1 MTKIPELGGRKV
13 YAYDMEV
20 YPNWYCLTVTDGETH
35 MCFDPST
42 MHTFCGFLNKGVV
55 LAGYNSFKYDD
66 VLLAKIYDFST
77 DDMGAQEPLGG
88 WAGFLRGISD
98 MLIGDRSADHDRIFK
113 LVYANRPWFA
123 SIDVFQLFNG
133 KLSLKENACRD
144 NAPDV
149 REAPYDFMQPLPDT
163 KKAHDAVMHYCKID
177 SANTA
182 RLLVKKWELV
192 KLRETLDI
200 EFGLGE
206 GVYRLPE
213 QGIAQNVFVNLYKHR
228 NRGAR
233 INDMREASRLNPD
246 NHKKEWPLTSIISKK
261 VKFGSIPGGDLLAL
275 MQKGRAH
282 ALNDTLTSWDL
293 DLGPISRVPKK
304 QNRIKFFDCHYQ
316 LGVGGLHSID
326 GPGRW
331 DAEAFDGRYAIVDLD
346 VTSYYPSIMI
356 NERLEPKHWDG
367 SFSHD
372 MRVLRDKRVAA
383 KKAGDKVTADALKIV
398 INSTFGKL
406 NDAWSPFRS
415 IPDAM
420 RVTVN
425 GQLFLLML
433 IEWLT
438 AQDDMVVEI
447 LSANTDGVTC
457 LMNAPYAEAAIKAAT
472 AWFHEATGMDLEA
485 THYRKYCRRDVNNY
499 VAVTTDGKV
508 KAKGAFLVDSGKAD
522 GRCIKTAAVAH
533 LLYGAKIS
541 KTIKDSQPTDF
552 IFYQRCRNGG
562 SLFWDG
568 EPIGGLGRWLVSPA
582 VLGAP
587 LKRQNPQGDW
597 TTLPNADSVSLCLDI
612 RNLDP
617 ALIDYHW
624 YAEQAQALVDST
636 LTPVSPLLA

>member
-20 YPNWYCLTVTDGETH
+20 YPNWYCLTVTDGEKYMT
-35 MCFDPST
+35 FTPET
-42 MHTFCGFLNKGVV
+42 MHTFLGFLNKGVV
-55 LAGYNSFKYDD
+55 LAGYNNFKYDD
-66 VLLAKIYDFST
+66 VLLSELYDIAC
-77 DDMGAQEPLGG
+77 DDSKEPDGG
-88 WAGFLRGISD
+88 TEVWLRKISD
-98 MLIGDRSADHDRIFK
+98 MLIDDTDHDRVFK
-113 LVYANRPWFA
+113 LVYAQRPWFA

-133 KLSLKENACRD
+133 KTSLKEHACRN

-163 KKAHDAVMHYCKID
+163 KAAHDAVLHYCKLD

-182 RLLVKKWELV
+182 MLLVKKWELV

-206 GVYRLPE
+206 GIYRLAE
-213 QGIAQNVFVNLYKHR
+213 QGIAQNVFVKLYKNR

-233 INDMREASRLNPD
+233 VSDMRDDARLNPD
-246 NHKKEWPLTSIISKK
+246 NAKREWPLASIMSNRVI
-261 VKFGSIPGGDLLAL
+261 FGTMPGGNLLNML
-275 MQKGRAH
+275 KKGRAF

-293 DLGPISRVPKK
+293 DLGEISRVPKK
-304 QNRIKFFDCHYQ
+304 RNQITFAGGTYQ

-331 DAEAFDGRYAIVDLD
+331 DAASFDGRYTIVDLD
-346 VTSYYPSIMI
+346 VTSYYPSIII
-356 NERLEPKHWDG
+356 NEKIEPKHWDG
-367 SFSHD
+367 HFSHD

-425 GQLFLLML
+425 GQMFLLML
-433 IEWLT
+433 IEHLSVMEDVT
-438 AQDDMVVEI
+438 DI

-457 LMNAPYAEAAIKAAT
+457 VMDATYAEGVISEVT
-472 AWFHEATGMDLEA
+472 AWFKDAVGMDLEA
-485 THYRKYCRRDVNNY
+485 VRYLKYCRRDVNNY
-499 VAVTTDGKV
+499 VAQSADGKV
-508 KAKGAFLVDSGKAD
+508 KTKGAFHVDSGKAD
-522 GRCIKTAAVAH
+522 GRVIKNAAVAY
-533 LLYGAKIS
+533 LLNGTKIS
-541 KTIKDSQPTDF
+541 ETVRAAAPTDF
-552 IFYQRCRNGG
+552 LFYQRCRNGG

-568 EPIGGLGRWLVSPA
+568 EPIGGLGRWVVSPA
-582 VLGAP
+582 CLGAT
-587 LKRQNPQGDW
+587 LNRRNPQGNW
-597 TTLPNADSVSLCLDI
+597 ANLPNAGSVSLCLDI
-612 RNLDP
+612 RTLDP
-617 ALIDYHW
+617 AVIDYHW
-624 YAEQAQALVDST
+624 YEAQAQALVDST
-636 LTPVSPLLA
+636 LTPARPALE